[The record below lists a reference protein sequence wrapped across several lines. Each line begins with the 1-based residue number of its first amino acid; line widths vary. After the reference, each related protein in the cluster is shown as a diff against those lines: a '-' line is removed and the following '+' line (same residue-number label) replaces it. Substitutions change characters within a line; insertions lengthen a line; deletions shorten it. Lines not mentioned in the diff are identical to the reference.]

1 MDFVEQLNQWGCEKK
16 PFVFLIDFE
25 QNKPLA
31 WPVDDCPDRF
41 QFKFTKANSVKN
53 DLQNPTIIDETLS
66 AVDNKN
72 VNNIDLSF
80 INSKVNLKSA
90 DLLIKYPIK
99 ITEYQYKFDQVIDAL
114 QKGDSF
120 LINLTI
126 PTRVQN
132 TVNFQTYFDDAKSK
146 YVVWL
151 KNEFIS
157 FSPETFIQI
166 ENGIIAT
173 FPMKGTI
180 DASLPN
186 AKEFLLNDPKEL
198 AEHATIVDLLR
209 NDLSRVASK
218 VRVTN
223 FRYYEEIPTQNG
235 MIGQV
240 SSSIEG
246 ELPKDYASRIGSI
259 LYDLLPA
266 GSVSG
271 APKKKTAQLIASIEG
286 TDRGY
291 YTGIAGYFD
300 GVNLD
305 SCVLIRYLAADNVY
319 HSGGG
324 ITFQSDMASEYQEMI
339 NKVYVPVF

>member
-1 MDFVEQLNQWGCEKK
+1 MDFVEQLNQWGHHKK

-25 QNKPLA
+25 EKKPLA
-31 WPVDDCPDRF
+31 WPFDDCPDHF
-41 QFKFTKANSVKN
+41 QFKFTKTNSVKKE
-53 DLQNPTIIDETLS
+53 LQHATTIDETFS
-66 AVDNKN
+66 ARP
-72 VNNIDLSF
+72 
-80 INSKVNLKSA
+80 
-90 DLLIKYPIK
+90 LIKHPIK
-99 ITEYQYKFDQVIDAL
+99 TSEYQHKFNQVMDAL
-114 QKGDSF
+114 HKGDSF
-120 LINLTI
+120 LMNLTI
-126 PTRVQN
+126 PTPVQN
-132 TVNFQTYFDDAKSK
+132 TVNFKTYFDHAKSK
-146 YVVWL
+146 YVIWL
-151 KNEFIS
+151 KEEFIA

-166 ENGIIAT
+166 ENGKIAT

-186 AKEFLLNDPKEL
+186 AKESLLNDPKEL

-235 MIGQV
+235 LIGQV
-240 SSSIEG
+240 SSAIEG

-259 LYDLLPA
+259 IYDLLPA

-271 APKKKTAQLIASIEG
+271 APKKKTSELIASIEG

-305 SCVLIRYLAADNVY
+305 SCVLIRYLGADNIY

>member
-1 MDFVEQLNQWGCEKK
+1 MDFVERLNQWGREKK

-25 QNKPLA
+25 QKKPLA
-31 WPVDDCPDRF
+31 WPVDDCPDWF
-41 QFKFTKANSVKN
+41 QFRFTKANSLKK
-53 DLQNPTIIDETLS
+53 TRT
-66 AVDNKN
+66 
-72 VNNIDLSF
+72 SF
-80 INSKVNLKSA
+80 NELGSVFLEKHPIALA
-90 DLLIKYPIK
+90 DYKHKYN
-99 ITEYQYKFDQVIDAL
+99 QVINAL
-114 QKGDSF
+114 HKGDSF
-120 LINLTI
+120 LMNLTI
-126 PTRVQN
+126 PTPVQN
-132 TVNFQTYFDDAKSK
+132 KLDFQTYFDHAKSK
-146 YVVWL
+146 YVIWL
-151 KNEFIS
+151 KEQFIA

-186 AKEFLLNDPKEL
+186 AKELLLNDPKEY

-209 NDLSRVASK
+209 NDLSRVATK
-218 VRVTN
+218 VRVSN

-235 MIGQV
+235 VIGQV
-240 SSSIEG
+240 SSAIEG
-246 ELPKDYASRIGSI
+246 ELPIDYASKIGSI

-271 APKKKTAQLIASIEG
+271 APKKKTAELIASIEG

-305 SCVLIRYLAADNVY
+305 SCVLIRYLGADNIY

-324 ITFQSDMASEYQEMI
+324 ITFQSEMESEYQEMI

>member
-1 MDFVEQLNQWGCEKK
+1 MDFVEQLNQWGQEKK

-25 QNKPLA
+25 QKKPLA
-31 WPVDDCPDRF
+31 WPVDACPDDF
-41 QFKFTKANSVKN
+41 QFKFTKASSAKKE
-53 DLQNPTIIDETLS
+53 LQNATIIDEPLA
-66 AVDNKN
+66 AVGHKN
-72 VNNIDLSF
+72 VNSVEH
-80 INSKVNLKSA
+80 S
-90 DLLIKYPIK
+90 LITKYPIK
-99 ITEYQYKFDQVIDAL
+99 TSDYQHKFNQVMDAL
-114 QKGDSF
+114 HKGDSF
-120 LINLTI
+120 LMNLTI
-126 PTRVQN
+126 PTPVQN
-132 TVNFQTYFDDAKSK
+132 TVNFQTYFDHAKSK

-151 KNEFIS
+151 KNDFIA

-166 ENGIIAT
+166 ESGMIST

-186 AKEFLLNDPKEL
+186 AKELLLNDSKEL

-240 SSSIEG
+240 SSAIEG
-246 ELPKDYASRIGSI
+246 ELPPDYASRIGSI

-305 SCVLIRYLAADNVY
+305 SCVLIRYLGADQVY

>member
-1 MDFVEQLNQWGCEKK
+1 MDFVEQLNQWGHEKK

-25 QNKPLA
+25 QKKPLA
-31 WPVDDCPDRF
+31 WLADQCSDHF
-41 QFKFTKANSVKN
+41 QFKFTKASSLKKSDTTLTETDQVSA
-53 DLQNPTIIDETLS
+53 IDD
-66 AVDNKN
+66 AG
-72 VNNIDLSF
+72 F
-80 INSKVNLKSA
+80 ANSKVNFKSEG
-90 DLLIKYPIK
+90 LLTKYPI
-99 ITEYQYKFDQVIDAL
+99 TLDDYQHKYNQVIDAL
-114 QKGDSF
+114 YKGDSF
-120 LINLTI
+120 LMNLTI
-126 PTRVQN
+126 PTPVQN
-132 TVNFQTYFDDAKSK
+132 KLDFQTYFDHAKSK
-146 YVVWL
+146 YVIWL
-151 KNEFIS
+151 KEQFIA

-166 ENGIIAT
+166 QNGKIAT

-186 AKEFLLNDPKEL
+186 AKELLLNDPKEY

-235 MIGQV
+235 VIGQM
-240 SSSIEG
+240 SSAIEG
-246 ELPKDYASRIGSI
+246 ELPTNYASKIGSI

-271 APKKKTAQLIASIEG
+271 APKKKTAELIASIEG

-291 YTGIAGYFD
+291 YTGIAGY
-300 GVNLD
+300 
-305 SCVLIRYLAADNVY
+305 
-319 HSGGG
+319 
-324 ITFQSDMASEYQEMI
+324 QEMI

>member
-1 MDFVEQLNQWGCEKK
+1 MDFVEQLNQWGQEKK

-25 QNKPLA
+25 QKKPQA
-31 WPVDDCPDRF
+31 WPVDECPDDF
-41 QFKFTKANSVKN
+41 QFKFTKASSLKKE
-53 DLQNPTIIDETLS
+53 LQNATIIDEPLA
-66 AVDNKN
+66 AVGHKN
-72 VNNIDLSF
+72 VNSVEH
-80 INSKVNLKSA
+80 S
-90 DLLIKYPIK
+90 LITKYPIK
-99 ITEYQYKFDQVIDAL
+99 TSDYQHKFNQVMDAL
-114 QKGDSF
+114 HKGDSF
-120 LINLTI
+120 LMNLTI
-126 PTRVQN
+126 PTPVQN
-132 TVNFQTYFDDAKSK
+132 TVNFQTYFDHAKSK

-151 KNEFIS
+151 KNDFIA

-166 ENGIIAT
+166 ESGMIST

-186 AKEFLLNDPKEL
+186 AKELLLNDSKEL

-209 NDLSRVASK
+209 NDLSRIASK

-240 SSSIEG
+240 SSAIQG
-246 ELPKDYASRIGSI
+246 ELPPDYASRIGSI

-305 SCVLIRYLAADNVY
+305 SCVLIRYLGADQVY

>member
-1 MDFVEQLNQWGCEKK
+1 MDFVEQLNQWGHEKK

-25 QNKPLA
+25 QKKPLA
-31 WPVDDCPDRF
+31 WLADQCSDHF
-41 QFKFTKANSVKN
+41 QFKFTKASSLKKSDTTLTETDQVSA
-53 DLQNPTIIDETLS
+53 IDD
-66 AVDNKN
+66 AG
-72 VNNIDLSF
+72 F
-80 INSKVNLKSA
+80 ANSKVNFKSEG
-90 DLLIKYPIK
+90 LLTKYPI
-99 ITEYQYKFDQVIDAL
+99 TLDDYQHKYNQVIDAL
-114 QKGDSF
+114 HNGDSF
-120 LINLTI
+120 LMNLTI
-126 PTRVQN
+126 PTPVQN
-132 TVNFQTYFDDAKSK
+132 KLNFQTYFDHAKSK
-146 YVVWL
+146 YVIWL
-151 KNEFIS
+151 KEQFIA

-166 ENGIIAT
+166 QNGKIAT

-186 AKEFLLNDPKEL
+186 AKELLLNDPKEY

-235 MIGQV
+235 VIGQM
-240 SSSIEG
+240 SSAIEG
-246 ELPKDYASRIGSI
+246 ELPTNYASKIGSI

-271 APKKKTAQLIASIEG
+271 APKKKTAELIASIEG

-300 GVNLD
+300 GINLD
-305 SCVLIRYLAADNVY
+305 SCVLIRYLAANNIY

-324 ITFQSDMASEYQEMI
+324 VTFQSDMASEYQEMI

>member
-1 MDFVEQLNQWGCEKK
+1 MDFVEQLNQWGHEKK

-25 QNKPLA
+25 QKKPLA
-31 WPVDDCPDRF
+31 WLVDDCPDWF
-41 QFKFTKANSVKN
+41 QFKFTKASSLKKAVPNSAETDQRFSQIDDSVFAN
-53 DLQNPTIIDETLS
+53 SNTNLQSD
-66 AVDNKN
+66 
-72 VNNIDLSF
+72 
-80 INSKVNLKSA
+80 
-90 DLLIKYPIK
+90 DLLTKHPIGLAD
-99 ITEYQYKFDQVIDAL
+99 YQVKFNQVMDAL
-114 QKGDSF
+114 HKGDSF
-120 LINLTI
+120 LMNLTI
-126 PTRVQN
+126 PTPVQN
-132 TVNFQTYFDDAKSK
+132 KLDFQTYFDHAKSK
-146 YVVWL
+146 YVIWL
-151 KNEFIS
+151 KEQFIA

-166 ENGIIAT
+166 ENGKIAT

-186 AKEFLLNDPKEL
+186 AKESLLNDPKEF

-218 VRVTN
+218 VKVTN
-223 FRYYEEIPTQNG
+223 FRYYEEIQTQNG
-235 MIGQV
+235 AIGQV
-240 SSSIEG
+240 SSAIEG
-246 ELPKDYASRIGSI
+246 ELPTDYASRIGSI

-271 APKKKTAQLIASIEG
+271 APKKKTAELIASIEG
-286 TDRGY
+286 SDRGY
-291 YTGIAGYFD
+291 YTGISGYFD

-305 SCVLIRYLAADNVY
+305 SCVLIRYLGADNVY

>member
-1 MDFVEQLNQWGCEKK
+1 MDFVEQLNQWGHEKK

-25 QNKPLA
+25 QKKPLA
-31 WPVDDCPDRF
+31 WPVDECPDWF
-41 QFKFTKANSVKN
+41 QFKFTKASSLKEAVPNCTKTGQIFSE
-53 DLQNPTIIDETLS
+53 ID
-66 AVDNKN
+66 
-72 VNNIDLSF
+72 DLSF
-80 INSKVNLKSA
+80 RNSKLNLKSE
-90 DLLIKYPIK
+90 DLLTKHPIDLADYQIK
-99 ITEYQYKFDQVIDAL
+99 FNQVMDAL
-114 QKGDSF
+114 HKGDSF
-120 LINLTI
+120 LMNLTI
-126 PTRVQN
+126 PTPVQN
-132 TVNFQTYFDDAKSK
+132 KLDFQTFFDHAKSK

-151 KNEFIS
+151 KEQFIA

-166 ENGIIAT
+166 ENGKIAT

-186 AKEFLLNDPKEL
+186 AKALLLNDPKEY

-235 MIGQV
+235 LIGQM
-240 SSSIEG
+240 SSAIEG
-246 ELPKDYASRIGSI
+246 ALPADYASKIGSI

-271 APKKKTAQLIASIEG
+271 APKKKTAELIASIEG
-286 TDRGY
+286 IDRGY

-305 SCVLIRYLAADNVY
+305 SCVLIRYLGADNIY

>member
-1 MDFVEQLNQWGCEKK
+1 MDFVEQLNQWGREKK

-25 QNKPLA
+25 QKKPLA
-31 WPVDDCPDRF
+31 WPVDNCPDWF
-41 QFKFTKANSVKN
+41 QFKFTKASSVKKE
-53 DLQNPTIIDETLS
+53 LQNSNTIDQTFS
-66 AVDNKN
+66 SVDNKD
-72 VNNIDLSF
+72 VNSVENNSF
-80 INSKVNLKSA
+80 INKAQQSNG
-90 DLLIKYPIK
+90 LLIKHPIN
-99 ITEYQYKFDQVIDAL
+99 TSDYQYKFNQVMDAL
-114 QKGDSF
+114 HKGDSF
-120 LINLTI
+120 LMNLTI
-126 PTRVQN
+126 PTPVQN
-132 TVNFQTYFDDAKSK
+132 TVNFQTYFDHAKSK

-151 KNEFIS
+151 KNDFIA

-166 ENGIIAT
+166 EAGTIST

-186 AKEFLLNDPKEL
+186 AKELLLNDPKEY

-218 VRVTN
+218 VKVTN

-235 MIGQV
+235 LIGQV
-240 SSSIEG
+240 SSAIEG
-246 ELPKDYASRIGSI
+246 ELPNDYAARIGSI

-271 APKKKTAQLIASIEG
+271 APKKKTAELIASIEG
-286 TDRGY
+286 TDRGD

-300 GVNLD
+300 GVDLD
-305 SCVLIRYLAADNVY
+305 SCVLIRYLGADQVY

>member
-1 MDFVEQLNQWGCEKK
+1 MDFVEQLNQWGQEKK

-25 QNKPLA
+25 QKKPLA
-31 WPVDDCPDRF
+31 WPVDACPDWF
-41 QFKFTKANSVKN
+41 QFKFTKASS
-53 DLQNPTIIDETLS
+53 DQPFS
-66 AVDNKN
+66 AIDNKN
-72 VNNIDLSF
+72 VNSVEYSLITKHPISLS
-80 INSKVNLKSA
+80 V
-90 DLLIKYPIK
+90 
-99 ITEYQYKFDQVIDAL
+99 YKHKFNQVMDAL
-114 QKGDSF
+114 HKGDSF
-120 LINLTI
+120 LMNLTI
-126 PTRVQN
+126 PTPVQN
-132 TVNFQTYFDDAKSK
+132 TVNFQTYFDHAKSK

-151 KNEFIS
+151 KNDFIA

-166 ENGIIAT
+166 ESGMIST

-186 AKEFLLNDPKEL
+186 AKELLLNDSKEL

-235 MIGQV
+235 KIGQV
-240 SSSIEG
+240 SSAIQG
-246 ELPKDYASRIGSI
+246 ELPPDYASRIGSI

-305 SCVLIRYLAADNVY
+305 SCVLIRYLGADQVY

>member
-1 MDFVEQLNQWGCEKK
+1 MDFVKQLNQWGHDKK

-25 QNKPLA
+25 QKKPLA
-31 WPVDDCPDRF
+31 WPVDECPDWF
-41 QFKFTKANSVKN
+41 QFKFTKAISFKKVVT
-53 DLQNPTIIDETLS
+53 NPTETGQFFLEIDDS
-66 AVDNKN
+66 
-72 VNNIDLSF
+72 SF
-80 INSKVNLKSA
+80 TNSKLKLKSE
-90 DLLIKYPIK
+90 DLLSKYPI
-99 ITEYQYKFDQVIDAL
+99 TLAEYQHKFNQVMDAL
-114 QKGDSF
+114 HKGDSF
-120 LINLTI
+120 LMNLTI
-126 PTRVQN
+126 PTPVQN
-132 TVNFQTYFDDAKSK
+132 KLDFQTYFDHAKSK

-151 KNEFIS
+151 KEQFIA

-166 ENGIIAT
+166 ENGKIAT

-186 AKEFLLNDPKEL
+186 AKESLLNDPKEL

-235 MIGQV
+235 KIGQV
-240 SSSIEG
+240 SSAIQG
-246 ELPKDYASRIGSI
+246 ELPKDYAAMIGSI
-259 LYDLLPA
+259 LYELLPA

-271 APKKKTAQLIASIEG
+271 APKKKTAELIATIEG

-300 GVNLD
+300 GVHLD
-305 SCVLIRYLAADNVY
+305 SCVLIRYLGADNIY

-324 ITFQSDMASEYQEMI
+324 ITFQSDMVSEYEEMI

>member
-1 MDFVEQLNQWGCEKK
+1 MDFIEQLNQWGHHKK

-25 QNKPLA
+25 QKKPLA
-31 WPVDDCPDRF
+31 WLVEACPDWF
-41 QFKFTKANSVKN
+41 QFKFTKISSSNQVTSSSTN
-53 DLQNPTIIDETLS
+53 FGQTF
-66 AVDNKN
+66 
-72 VNNIDLSF
+72 SF
-80 INSKVNLKSA
+80 IEQQTFENS
-90 DLLIKYPIK
+90 LIKHPISLSD
-99 ITEYQYKFDQVIDAL
+99 YQHKYNQVMDAL
-114 QKGDSF
+114 KKGDSF
-120 LINLTI
+120 LMNLTI
-126 PTRVQN
+126 PTPVQN
-132 TVNFQTYFDDAKSK
+132 KLDFKTYFDHAKSK
-146 YVVWL
+146 YVIWL
-151 KNEFIS
+151 KEEFIS

-166 ENGIIAT
+166 DNGKIAT

-186 AKEFLLNDPKEL
+186 AKELLLNDPKEY

-235 MIGQV
+235 LIGQV

-246 ELPKDYASRIGSI
+246 VLPNDYASRIGSI

-271 APKKKTAQLIASIEG
+271 APKKKTAELIASIEG

-305 SCVLIRYLAADNVY
+305 SCVLIRYLGANNIY

>member
-1 MDFVEQLNQWGCEKK
+1 MDFVEQLNQWGHEKK

-25 QNKPLA
+25 RKKPLA
-31 WPVDDCPDRF
+31 WLADQCPDHF
-41 QFKFTKANSVKN
+41 QFKFTKASSLEKSDTTLTETDQVSE
-53 DLQNPTIIDETLS
+53 IDT
-66 AVDNKN
+66 AG
-72 VNNIDLSF
+72 F
-80 INSKVNLKSA
+80 ANSKVNFNSE
-90 DLLIKYPIK
+90 DLLTKQPIDLADYEHKYN
-99 ITEYQYKFDQVIDAL
+99 QVVEAL
-114 QKGDSF
+114 HKGDSF
-120 LINLTI
+120 LMNLTI
-126 PTRVQN
+126 PTPVQN
-132 TVNFQTYFDDAKSK
+132 KLDFQTYFDHAKSK
-146 YVVWL
+146 YVIWL
-151 KNEFIS
+151 KEQFIA

-166 ENGIIAT
+166 QNGKIAT

-186 AKEFLLNDPKEL
+186 AKELLLNDPKEY

-235 MIGQV
+235 VIGQM
-240 SSSIEG
+240 SSAIEG
-246 ELPKDYASRIGSI
+246 ELPADYASKIGSI

-271 APKKKTAQLIASIEG
+271 APKKKTAELIASIEG
-286 TDRGY
+286 ADRGY

-305 SCVLIRYLAADNVY
+305 SCVLIRYLGANNIY

-324 ITFQSDMASEYQEMI
+324 VTFQSDMASEYQEMI

>member
-1 MDFVEQLNQWGCEKK
+1 MDFVEQLNQWGHEKK

-25 QNKPLA
+25 RKKPLA
-31 WPVDDCPDRF
+31 WLADQCPDHF
-41 QFKFTKANSVKN
+41 QFKFTKASSLEKSDTTLTETDQVSE
-53 DLQNPTIIDETLS
+53 IDT
-66 AVDNKN
+66 AG
-72 VNNIDLSF
+72 F
-80 INSKVNLKSA
+80 ANSKVNFNSE
-90 DLLIKYPIK
+90 DLLTKQPIDLADYEHKYN
-99 ITEYQYKFDQVIDAL
+99 QVVEAL
-114 QKGDSF
+114 HKGDSF
-120 LINLTI
+120 LMNLTI
-126 PTRVQN
+126 PTPVQN
-132 TVNFQTYFDDAKSK
+132 KLDFQTYFDHAKSK
-146 YVVWL
+146 YVIWL
-151 KNEFIS
+151 KEQFIA

-166 ENGIIAT
+166 QNGKIAT

-186 AKEFLLNDPKEL
+186 AKLLLLNDPKEY

-235 MIGQV
+235 VIGQM
-240 SSSIEG
+240 SSAIEG
-246 ELPKDYASRIGSI
+246 ELPTDYASKIGSI

-271 APKKKTAQLIASIEG
+271 APKKKTAELIASIEG
-286 TDRGY
+286 ADRGY

-305 SCVLIRYLAADNVY
+305 SCVLIRYLGANNIY

-324 ITFQSDMASEYQEMI
+324 VTFQSDMASEYQEMI

>member
-1 MDFVEQLNQWGCEKK
+1 MDFVEQLNQWGQEKK

-25 QNKPLA
+25 QKKPLA
-31 WPVDDCPDRF
+31 WPVDECPDDF
-41 QFKFTKANSVKN
+41 QFKFTKASSLKKE
-53 DLQNPTIIDETLS
+53 LQNATIIDEPLA
-66 AVDNKN
+66 AVGHKN
-72 VNNIDLSF
+72 VNSVEH
-80 INSKVNLKSA
+80 S
-90 DLLIKYPIK
+90 LITKYPIK
-99 ITEYQYKFDQVIDAL
+99 TSDYQHKFNQVMDAL
-114 QKGDSF
+114 HKGDSF
-120 LINLTI
+120 LMNLTI
-126 PTRVQN
+126 PTPVQN
-132 TVNFQTYFDDAKSK
+132 TVHFQTYFDHAKSK

-151 KNEFIS
+151 KNDFIA

-166 ENGIIAT
+166 ESGMIST

-186 AKEFLLNDPKEL
+186 AKELLLNDSKEL

-240 SSSIEG
+240 SSAIQG
-246 ELPKDYASRIGSI
+246 ELPPDYASRIGSI

-300 GVNLD
+300 GVDLD
-305 SCVLIRYLAADNVY
+305 SCVLIRYLGADQVY

>member
-1 MDFVEQLNQWGCEKK
+1 MDFVEQLNQWGQEKK

-25 QNKPLA
+25 QKKPLA
-31 WPVDDCPDRF
+31 WLVDECPDDF
-41 QFKFTKANSVKN
+41 QFKFTKASSLKKE
-53 DLQNPTIIDETLS
+53 LQNATIIDEPLA
-66 AVDNKN
+66 AVGHKN
-72 VNNIDLSF
+72 VNSVEH
-80 INSKVNLKSA
+80 S
-90 DLLIKYPIK
+90 LITKYPIK
-99 ITEYQYKFDQVIDAL
+99 TSDYQHKFNQVMDAL
-114 QKGDSF
+114 HKGDSF
-120 LINLTI
+120 LMNLTI
-126 PTRVQN
+126 PTPVQN
-132 TVNFQTYFDDAKSK
+132 TVHFQTYFDHAKSK

-151 KNEFIS
+151 KNDFIA

-166 ENGIIAT
+166 ESGMIST

-186 AKEFLLNDPKEL
+186 AKELLLNDSKEL

-235 MIGQV
+235 KIGQV
-240 SSSIEG
+240 SSAIQG
-246 ELPKDYASRIGSI
+246 ELPPDYASRIGSI

-286 TDRGY
+286 SDRGY

-300 GVNLD
+300 GVDLD
-305 SCVLIRYLAADNVY
+305 SCVLIRYLGADQVY

>member
-1 MDFVEQLNQWGCEKK
+1 MDFVEQLNQWGHEKK

-25 QNKPLA
+25 QKKPLA
-31 WPVDDCPDRF
+31 WLVDECPDWF
-41 QFKFTKANSVKN
+41 QFKFTKASSFKKVVTNSTETG
-53 DLQNPTIIDETLS
+53 QIFSEIDDS
-66 AVDNKN
+66 
-72 VNNIDLSF
+72 SF
-80 INSKVNLKSA
+80 TNSKLNLKSE
-90 DLLIKYPIK
+90 DLLTKHPIALADYQHKYN
-99 ITEYQYKFDQVIDAL
+99 QVMDAL
-114 QKGDSF
+114 HKGDSF
-120 LINLTI
+120 LMNLTI
-126 PTRVQN
+126 PTPVQN
-132 TVNFQTYFDDAKSK
+132 KLDFQTFFDHAKSK

-151 KNEFIS
+151 KEQFIA

-166 ENGIIAT
+166 ENGKIAT

-186 AKEFLLNDPKEL
+186 AKELLLNDPKEY

-209 NDLSRVASK
+209 NDISRVASK

-235 MIGQV
+235 VIGQV
-240 SSSIEG
+240 SSAIEG
-246 ELPKDYASRIGSI
+246 ALPADYASRIGSI

-271 APKKKTAQLIASIEG
+271 APKKKTAELIASIEG
-286 TDRGY
+286 ADRGY

-305 SCVLIRYLAADNVY
+305 SCVLIRYLGADNIY

>member
-1 MDFVEQLNQWGCEKK
+1 MDFVEQLNQWGREKK

-25 QNKPLA
+25 QKKPLA
-31 WPVDDCPDRF
+31 WPVDDCPDYF
-41 QFKFTKANSVKN
+41 QIKFINANSLKQE
-53 DLQNPTIIDETLS
+53 DATRKTLVNN
-66 AVDNKN
+66 VDNS
-72 VNNIDLSF
+72 I
-80 INSKVNLKSA
+80 LKRAQHSNG
-90 DLLIKYPIK
+90 LMIKQPIT
-99 ITEYQYKFDQVIDAL
+99 ISDYQHKFNQVTDAL

-120 LINLTI
+120 LMNLTI
-126 PTRVQN
+126 PTPVQN
-132 TVNFQTYFDDAKSK
+132 TDNFQTYFDHAKSK
-146 YVVWL
+146 YVIWL
-151 KNEFIS
+151 KEQFIA
-157 FSPETFIQI
+157 FSPETFVQI
-166 ENGIIAT
+166 ENGKVAT

-186 AKEFLLNDPKEL
+186 AKELLLNDPKEY

-235 MIGQV
+235 LIGQV

>member
-1 MDFVEQLNQWGCEKK
+1 MDFVEQLNQWGRDKK

-25 QNKPLA
+25 QKKPLA
-31 WPVDDCPDRF
+31 WLVDDCPDWF
-41 QFKFTKANSVKN
+41 QFKFTKASSFKKSETT
-53 DLQNPTIIDETLS
+53 LTEIDQVS
-66 AVDNKN
+66 GIVD
-72 VNNIDLSF
+72 SGF
-80 INSKVNLKSA
+80 TNSKVNLKSEN
-90 DLLIKYPIK
+90 LLTKYPIDLAV
-99 ITEYQYKFDQVIDAL
+99 YQVKFHQVMDAL
-114 QKGDSF
+114 HKGDSF
-120 LINLTI
+120 LMNLTI
-126 PTRVQN
+126 PTPVQIKLD
-132 TVNFQTYFDDAKSK
+132 FQTYFDHAKSK
-146 YVVWL
+146 YVIWL
-151 KNEFIS
+151 KEQFIA

-166 ENGIIAT
+166 ESGMIST

-180 DASLPN
+180 DASLPK
-186 AKEFLLNDPKEL
+186 AKELLLNDPKEY

-223 FRYYEEIPTQNG
+223 FRYYEERPTQNG
-235 MIGQV
+235 VIGQM
-240 SSSIEG
+240 SSAIEG
-246 ELPKDYASRIGSI
+246 ELPADYASKIGSI

-271 APKKKTAQLIASIEG
+271 APKKKTAELIASIEG

-300 GVNLD
+300 GVDLD
-305 SCVLIRYLAADNVY
+305 SCVLIRYLGADNIY

>member
-1 MDFVEQLNQWGCEKK
+1 MDFVEQFNQWGREKK

-25 QNKPLA
+25 QKKPLA
-31 WPVDDCPDRF
+31 WLVDACPDHF
-41 QFKFTKANSVKN
+41 QFKFTKVNSVKK
-53 DLQNPTIIDETLS
+53 DLQNAIAIDQTVSAIDYKVVNDGAISFLKKHPISLS
-66 AVDNKN
+66 D
-72 VNNIDLSF
+72 
-80 INSKVNLKSA
+80 
-90 DLLIKYPIK
+90 
-99 ITEYQYKFDQVIDAL
+99 YQHQFDQVMDAL
-114 QKGDSF
+114 HKGDSF
-120 LINLTI
+120 LMNLTI
-126 PTRVQN
+126 PTPVQN
-132 TVNFQTYFDDAKSK
+132 TSDFQTYFDHAKSK

-151 KNEFIS
+151 KNDFIA

-166 ENGIIAT
+166 ENGTIAT

-186 AKEFLLNDPKEL
+186 AKELLLNDPKEL

-240 SSSIEG
+240 SSAIEG
-246 ELPKDYASRIGSI
+246 ELPTDYASRIGTI
-259 LYDLLPA
+259 LFDLLPA

-291 YTGIAGYFD
+291 YTGIAGFFD

-305 SCVLIRYLAADNVY
+305 SCVLIRYLGADQVY

>member
-1 MDFVEQLNQWGCEKK
+1 MDFVEQLNQWGHEKK

-25 QNKPLA
+25 QKKPLA
-31 WPVDDCPDRF
+31 WLADQCPDYF
-41 QFKFTKANSVKN
+41 QFKFTKASSIKKSVTTLTET
-53 DLQNPTIIDETLS
+53 DQVSAIDE
-66 AVDNKN
+66 AGFAN
-72 VNNIDLSF
+72 F
-80 INSKVNLKSA
+80 KVNFNSEG
-90 DLLIKYPIK
+90 LLTKYPI
-99 ITEYQYKFDQVIDAL
+99 TLDDYQHKYNQVIDAL
-114 QKGDSF
+114 YKGDSF
-120 LINLTI
+120 LMNLTI
-126 PTRVQN
+126 PTPVQN
-132 TVNFQTYFDDAKSK
+132 KLDFQTYFDHAKSK
-146 YVVWL
+146 YVIWL
-151 KNEFIS
+151 KEQFIA

-166 ENGIIAT
+166 QNGKIAT

-186 AKEFLLNDPKEL
+186 AKELLLNDPKEY

-235 MIGQV
+235 VIGQM
-240 SSSIEG
+240 SSAIEG
-246 ELPKDYASRIGSI
+246 ELPTNYASKIGSI

-271 APKKKTAQLIASIEG
+271 APKKKTAELIASIEG
-286 TDRGY
+286 IDRGY

-300 GVNLD
+300 GINLD
-305 SCVLIRYLAADNVY
+305 SCVLIRYLAANNIY

-324 ITFQSDMASEYQEMI
+324 VTFQSDMASEYQEMI

>member
-1 MDFVEQLNQWGCEKK
+1 MDFVEQLNQWGHEKK

-25 QNKPLA
+25 QKKPLA
-31 WPVDDCPDRF
+31 WPADDCPDSF
-41 QFKFTKANSVKN
+41 QFKFTKASSLKK
-53 DLQNPTIIDETLS
+53 TIINSTKTDHFFLETNDS
-66 AVDNKN
+66 G
-72 VNNIDLSF
+72 F
-80 INSKVNLKSA
+80 TNSKVNLKSD
-90 DLLIKYPIK
+90 DLLTKHPIEITAYQNKYN
-99 ITEYQYKFDQVIDAL
+99 QVIDAL

-126 PTRVQN
+126 PTPVQN
-132 TVNFQTYFDDAKSK
+132 IVNFQTYFDHARSK

-151 KNEFIS
+151 KNEFIA

-166 ENGIIAT
+166 ESGMIST

-186 AKEFLLNDPKEL
+186 AKELLLNDSKEL

-240 SSSIEG
+240 SSAIQG
-246 ELPKDYASRIGSI
+246 ELPPDYASRIGSI
-259 LYDLLPA
+259 LFDLLPA

>member
-1 MDFVEQLNQWGCEKK
+1 MDFVEQLNQWGHEKK

-25 QNKPLA
+25 QKKPLA
-31 WPVDDCPDRF
+31 WLVDDCPDWF
-41 QFKFTKANSVKN
+41 QFKFTKARSLKKAVLSSTETDQRFSQIDDSIFANSN
-53 DLQNPTIIDETLS
+53 M
-66 AVDNKN
+66 
-72 VNNIDLSF
+72 
-80 INSKVNLKSA
+80 NLKSE
-90 DLLIKYPIK
+90 DLLTKHPIDLAD
-99 ITEYQYKFDQVIDAL
+99 YQVKFHQVMDAL
-114 QKGDSF
+114 HKGDSF

-126 PTRVQN
+126 PTPVQN
-132 TVNFQTYFDDAKSK
+132 KLDFQTYFDHAKSK
-146 YVVWL
+146 YVIWL
-151 KNEFIS
+151 KEQFIA

-166 ENGIIAT
+166 ENGKIAT

-186 AKEFLLNDPKEL
+186 AKEALLNDPKEF

-209 NDLSRVASK
+209 NDLSRVASNVK
-218 VRVTN
+218 VTN
-223 FRYYEEIPTQNG
+223 FRYYEAIHTQNG
-235 MIGQV
+235 AIGQV

-246 ELPKDYASRIGSI
+246 ELPTNYASCIGSI

-271 APKKKTAQLIASIEG
+271 APKKKTAELIASIEG
-286 TDRGY
+286 SDRGY

-300 GVNLD
+300 GANLD
-305 SCVLIRYLAADNVY
+305 SCVLIRYLGADNVY

>member
-1 MDFVEQLNQWGCEKK
+1 MDFVEQLNQWGHEKK

-25 QNKPLA
+25 QKKPLA
-31 WPVDDCPDRF
+31 WLVDECPDHF
-41 QFKFTKANSVKN
+41 QFKFTKASSLKKS
-53 DLQNPTIIDETLS
+53 DTTLTET
-66 AVDNKN
+66 DQG
-72 VNNIDLSF
+72 
-80 INSKVNLKSA
+80 
-90 DLLIKYPIK
+90 LLIKHPIALV
-99 ITEYQYKFDQVIDAL
+99 EYEHKYNQVIEAL
-114 QKGDSF
+114 HKGDSF
-120 LINLTI
+120 LMNLTI
-126 PTRVQN
+126 PTPVQN
-132 TVNFQTYFDDAKSK
+132 KLDFQTFFDHAKSK
-146 YVVWL
+146 YVIWL
-151 KNEFIS
+151 KEQFIA

-166 ENGIIAT
+166 KNGKIAT

-180 DASLPN
+180 DASLPK
-186 AKEFLLNDPKEL
+186 AKELLLNDPKEY

-235 MIGQV
+235 VIGQM
-240 SSSIEG
+240 SSAIEG
-246 ELPKDYASRIGSI
+246 ELPADYASKIGSI

-271 APKKKTAQLIASIEG
+271 APKKKTAELIASIEG

-300 GVNLD
+300 GVDLD
-305 SCVLIRYLAADNVY
+305 SCVLIRYLGADNIY

>member
-1 MDFVEQLNQWGCEKK
+1 MDFVEQLNQWGHEKK

-25 QNKPLA
+25 QKKPLA
-31 WPVDDCPDRF
+31 WPVDDCPDHF
-41 QFKFTKANSVKN
+41 QFKFTKASSLKKS
-53 DLQNPTIIDETLS
+53 DTTLTDTDQ
-66 AVDNKN
+66 A
-72 VNNIDLSF
+72 
-80 INSKVNLKSA
+80 
-90 DLLIKYPIK
+90 LLIKHPIALADYEHK
-99 ITEYQYKFDQVIDAL
+99 YNQVMEAL
-114 QKGDSF
+114 HKGDSF
-120 LINLTI
+120 LMNLTI
-126 PTRVQN
+126 PTPVQN
-132 TVNFQTYFDDAKSK
+132 KLDFQTFFDHAKSK
-146 YVVWL
+146 YVIWL
-151 KNEFIS
+151 KEQFIA

-166 ENGIIAT
+166 ESGMIST

-180 DASLPN
+180 DASLPK
-186 AKEFLLNDPKEL
+186 AKELLLNDPKEY

-235 MIGQV
+235 VIGQM
-240 SSSIEG
+240 SSAIEG
-246 ELPKDYASRIGSI
+246 ELPADYASKIGSI

-271 APKKKTAQLIASIEG
+271 APKKKTAELIASIEG

-300 GVNLD
+300 GVDLD
-305 SCVLIRYLAADNVY
+305 SCVLIRYLGADNTY

>member
-1 MDFVEQLNQWGCEKK
+1 MDFVEQLNQWGREKK

-25 QNKPLA
+25 QKKPLA
-31 WPVDDCPDRF
+31 WPVVDCPDRF
-41 QFKFTKANSVKN
+41 QFKFTKASSDHTFPV
-53 DLQNPTIIDETLS
+53 
-66 AVDNKN
+66 VDNKD
-72 VNNIDLSF
+72 VNSVEYRF
-80 INSKVNLKSA
+80 INKAQQSYGPLTKH
-90 DLLIKYPIK
+90 PIK
-99 ITEYQYKFDQVIDAL
+99 TSDYQHKFNQVMDAL
-114 QKGDSF
+114 HKGDSF

-132 TVNFQTYFDDAKSK
+132 TSDFQTYFDQAKSK
-146 YVVWL
+146 YVIWL
-151 KNEFIS
+151 KNDFIA

-166 ENGIIAT
+166 ENGKIAT

-186 AKEFLLNDPKEL
+186 AKELLLNDPKEY

-218 VRVTN
+218 VKVTN

-240 SSSIEG
+240 SSAIEG
-246 ELPKDYASRIGSI
+246 ELPVDYASKIGSL
-259 LYDLLPA
+259 LYDLIPA

-271 APKKKTAQLIASIEG
+271 APKKKTAELIASIEG

-305 SCVLIRYLAADNVY
+305 SCVLIRYLTADNVY

>member
-1 MDFVEQLNQWGCEKK
+1 MDFVEQLNQWGQEKK

-25 QNKPLA
+25 QKKPLA
-31 WPVDDCPDRF
+31 WPVDACPDWF
-41 QFKFTKANSVKN
+41 QFKFTKASS
-53 DLQNPTIIDETLS
+53 DQPFS
-66 AVDNKN
+66 AIDNKN
-72 VNNIDLSF
+72 VNSVEYSLITKHPISLS
-80 INSKVNLKSA
+80 V
-90 DLLIKYPIK
+90 
-99 ITEYQYKFDQVIDAL
+99 YKHKFNQVMDAL
-114 QKGDSF
+114 HKGDSF
-120 LINLTI
+120 LMNLTI
-126 PTRVQN
+126 PTPVQN
-132 TVNFQTYFDDAKSK
+132 TVNFQTYFDHAKSK

-151 KNEFIS
+151 KNDFIA

-166 ENGIIAT
+166 ESGMIST

-186 AKEFLLNDPKEL
+186 AKELLLNDSKEL

-235 MIGQV
+235 KIGQV
-240 SSSIEG
+240 SSAIQG
-246 ELPKDYASRIGSI
+246 ELPPDYASRIGSI

-305 SCVLIRYLAADNVY
+305 SCVLIRYLGADQVY

-324 ITFQSDMASEYQEMI
+324 ITFQRYMASEYQEMI
-339 NKVYVPVF
+339 NKVNVPVF

>member
-1 MDFVEQLNQWGCEKK
+1 MDFVEQLNQWGHEKK

-25 QNKPLA
+25 QKKPLA
-31 WPVDDCPDRF
+31 WLVDDCPDWF
-41 QFKFTKANSVKN
+41 QFKFTKVSSFKSVDTSSLAFENTPINNVENSILTKA
-53 DLQNPTIIDETLS
+53 QQ
-66 AVDNKN
+66 
-72 VNNIDLSF
+72 
-80 INSKVNLKSA
+80 SKG
-90 DLLIKYPIK
+90 LLIKHPIT
-99 ITEYQYKFDQVIDAL
+99 ISDYQHQFNQVIKAL

-120 LINLTI
+120 LMNLTI
-126 PTRVQN
+126 PTPVQN
-132 TVNFQTYFDDAKSK
+132 TVNFQTYFDHAKSK

-151 KNEFIS
+151 KNDFIA

-166 ENGIIAT
+166 EAGTIST

-186 AKEFLLNDPKEL
+186 AKELLLNDPKEL

-223 FRYYEEIPTQNG
+223 FRYYEEIHTQSG
-235 MIGQV
+235 KIGQV
-240 SSSIEG
+240 SSAIQG
-246 ELPKDYASRIGSI
+246 ELPKDYAARIGSI
-259 LYDLLPA
+259 LYELLPA

-271 APKKKTAQLIASIEG
+271 APKKKTAELIASIEG

-291 YTGIAGYFD
+291 YTGIAGHFD
-300 GVNLD
+300 GVDLD
-305 SCVLIRYLAADNVY
+305 SCVLIRYLGADQVY

>member
-1 MDFVEQLNQWGCEKK
+1 MDFVEQLNQWGHEKK

-25 QNKPLA
+25 QKKPLA
-31 WPVDDCPDRF
+31 WLADQCSDHF
-41 QFKFTKANSVKN
+41 QFKFTKASSLKKSDTTLTETDQVSA
-53 DLQNPTIIDETLS
+53 IDD
-66 AVDNKN
+66 AG
-72 VNNIDLSF
+72 F
-80 INSKVNLKSA
+80 ANSKVNFKSEG
-90 DLLIKYPIK
+90 LLTKYPI
-99 ITEYQYKFDQVIDAL
+99 TLDDYQHKYNQVIDAL
-114 QKGDSF
+114 YKGDSF
-120 LINLTI
+120 LMNLTI
-126 PTRVQN
+126 PTPVQN
-132 TVNFQTYFDDAKSK
+132 KLDFQTYFDHAKSK
-146 YVVWL
+146 YVIWL
-151 KNEFIS
+151 KEQFIA

-166 ENGIIAT
+166 QNGKIAT

-186 AKEFLLNDPKEL
+186 AKELLLNDPKEY

-235 MIGQV
+235 VIGQM
-240 SSSIEG
+240 SSAIEG
-246 ELPKDYASRIGSI
+246 ELPTNYASKIGSI

-271 APKKKTAQLIASIEG
+271 APKKKTAELIASIEG

-300 GVNLD
+300 GINLD
-305 SCVLIRYLAADNVY
+305 SCVLIRYLGANNIY

-324 ITFQSDMASEYQEMI
+324 VTFQSDMASEYQEMI

>member
-1 MDFVEQLNQWGCEKK
+1 MDFVEQLNQWGHEKK

-25 QNKPLA
+25 QKKPLA
-31 WPVDDCPDRF
+31 WLVDDCPDWF
-41 QFKFTKANSVKN
+41 QFKFTKVSSFKSVDTSSLAVENTPINNVENSILTKA
-53 DLQNPTIIDETLS
+53 QQ
-66 AVDNKN
+66 
-72 VNNIDLSF
+72 
-80 INSKVNLKSA
+80 SKG
-90 DLLIKYPIK
+90 LLIKHPIT
-99 ITEYQYKFDQVIDAL
+99 ISDYQHQFNQVMDAL

-120 LINLTI
+120 LMNLTI
-126 PTRVQN
+126 PTPVQN
-132 TVNFQTYFDDAKSK
+132 KLDFQTYFDHAKSK
-146 YVVWL
+146 YVIWL
-151 KNEFIS
+151 KEQFIA

-166 ENGIIAT
+166 DAGTIST

-180 DASLPN
+180 DASVPN
-186 AKEFLLNDPKEL
+186 AKELLLNDPKEL

-218 VRVTN
+218 VRVSN

-246 ELPKDYASRIGSI
+246 ELPSDYASKIGSI

-271 APKKKTAQLIASIEG
+271 APKKKTAELIASIERA
-286 TDRGY
+286 DRGY

-300 GVNLD
+300 GEHLD
-305 SCVLIRYLAADNVY
+305 SCVLIRYLGADNIY

>member
-1 MDFVEQLNQWGCEKK
+1 MDFVEQLNQWGHEKK

-25 QNKPLA
+25 QKKPLA
-31 WPVDDCPDRF
+31 WLVDECPDHF
-41 QFKFTKANSVKN
+41 QFKFIKASSLKES
-53 DLQNPTIIDETLS
+53 DTTLTEIDQVSE
-66 AVDNKN
+66 
-72 VNNIDLSF
+72 IDDSIF
-80 INSKVNLKSA
+80 ANSKVNLKSE
-90 DLLIKYPIK
+90 DLLTRHPIALAD
-99 ITEYQYKFDQVIDAL
+99 YQYKYDQVIDAL

-120 LINLTI
+120 LMNLTI
-126 PTRVQN
+126 PTPVQN
-132 TVNFQTYFDDAKSK
+132 KVDFQTYFDHAKSK
-146 YVVWL
+146 YVIWL
-151 KNEFIS
+151 KEQFIA

-166 ENGIIAT
+166 ENGKIAT

-180 DASLPN
+180 DASFPN
-186 AKEFLLNDPKEL
+186 AKELLLNDPKEY

-209 NDLSRVASK
+209 NDISRVASK

-235 MIGQV
+235 VIGQM
-240 SSSIEG
+240 SSAIEG
-246 ELPKDYASRIGSI
+246 ELPADYASRIGSI

-271 APKKKTAQLIASIEG
+271 APKKKTAELIASIEG
-286 TDRGY
+286 ADRGY

-305 SCVLIRYLAADNVY
+305 SCVLIRYLGADNIY

-324 ITFQSDMASEYQEMI
+324 VTFQSDMVSEYQEMI

>member
-1 MDFVEQLNQWGCEKK
+1 MDFVEQLNQWGHEKK

-25 QNKPLA
+25 QIKPLA
-31 WPVDDCPDRF
+31 WPADGCPDWF
-41 QFKFTKANSVKN
+41 QFKFTKASTEQTFSSV
-53 DLQNPTIIDETLS
+53 DS
-66 AVDNKN
+66 KN
-72 VNNIDLSF
+72 VNSVENSF
-80 INSKVNLKSA
+80 IIKHPISIA
-90 DLLIKYPIK
+90 D
-99 ITEYQYKFDQVIDAL
+99 YQQQFNQVMDAL
-114 QKGDSF
+114 HKGDSF

-126 PTRVQN
+126 PTPVQN
-132 TVNFQTYFDDAKSK
+132 TVNFQTYFDHAKSK

-151 KNEFIS
+151 KNDFIA

-166 ENGIIAT
+166 VDGKIAT

-186 AKEFLLNDPKEL
+186 AKEILLNDPKEY

-235 MIGQV
+235 KIGQV
-240 SSSIEG
+240 SSAIEG
-246 ELPKDYASRIGSI
+246 ELPTDYASRIGTI
-259 LYDLLPA
+259 LFDLLPA

-305 SCVLIRYLAADNVY
+305 SCVLIRYLGADQIY

>member
-1 MDFVEQLNQWGCEKK
+1 MDFVEQLNQWGHEKK

-25 QNKPLA
+25 QKKPLA
-31 WPVDDCPDRF
+31 WPADGCPDWF
-41 QFKFTKANSVKN
+41 QFKFTKASTEQTFSSV
-53 DLQNPTIIDETLS
+53 DS
-66 AVDNKN
+66 KN
-72 VNNIDLSF
+72 VNSVENSF
-80 INSKVNLKSA
+80 IIKHPISIA
-90 DLLIKYPIK
+90 D
-99 ITEYQYKFDQVIDAL
+99 YQQQFNQVMVAL
-114 QKGDSF
+114 HKGDSF

-126 PTRVQN
+126 PTPVQN
-132 TVNFQTYFDDAKSK
+132 TVNFQTYFDHAKSK

-151 KNEFIS
+151 KNDFIA

-166 ENGIIAT
+166 VDGKIAT

-186 AKEFLLNDPKEL
+186 AKEILLNDPKEY

-235 MIGQV
+235 KIGQV
-240 SSSIEG
+240 SSAIEG
-246 ELPKDYASRIGSI
+246 ELPTDYASRIGTI
-259 LYDLLPA
+259 LFDLLPA

-305 SCVLIRYLAADNVY
+305 SCVLIRYLGADQIY

>member
-1 MDFVEQLNQWGCEKK
+1 MDFVEQLNQWGHDKK

-25 QNKPLA
+25 QKKPLA
-31 WPVDDCPDRF
+31 WPVDECPDWF
-41 QFKFTKANSVKN
+41 QFKFTKASSLKEAVPNCTKTGQIFSE
-53 DLQNPTIIDETLS
+53 IDDS
-66 AVDNKN
+66 
-72 VNNIDLSF
+72 SF
-80 INSKVNLKSA
+80 RNSKLNLKSE
-90 DLLIKYPIK
+90 DLLTKHPIDLANYQIK
-99 ITEYQYKFDQVIDAL
+99 FNQVMDAL
-114 QKGDSF
+114 HKGDSF
-120 LINLTI
+120 LMNLTI
-126 PTRVQN
+126 PTPVQN
-132 TVNFQTYFDDAKSK
+132 KLDFQTFFDHAKSK

-151 KNEFIS
+151 KEQFIA

-166 ENGIIAT
+166 QNGKIAT

-186 AKEFLLNDPKEL
+186 AKALLLNDPKEY

-235 MIGQV
+235 VIGQV

-246 ELPKDYASRIGSI
+246 KLPSDYASKIGSI

-271 APKKKTAQLIASIEG
+271 APKKKTAELIASIEG
-286 TDRGY
+286 ADRGY

-305 SCVLIRYLAADNVY
+305 SCVLIRYLGADNIY

>member
-1 MDFVEQLNQWGCEKK
+1 MDFVEQLNQWGHEKK

-25 QNKPLA
+25 QKKPLA
-31 WPVDDCPDRF
+31 WPVDECPDWF
-41 QFKFTKANSVKN
+41 QFKFTKASSLKEAVPNCTKTGQIFSE
-53 DLQNPTIIDETLS
+53 ID
-66 AVDNKN
+66 
-72 VNNIDLSF
+72 DLSF
-80 INSKVNLKSA
+80 RNSKLNLKSE
-90 DLLIKYPIK
+90 DLLTKHPIDLADYQIK
-99 ITEYQYKFDQVIDAL
+99 FNQVMDAL
-114 QKGDSF
+114 HKGDSF
-120 LINLTI
+120 LMNLTI
-126 PTRVQN
+126 PTPVQN
-132 TVNFQTYFDDAKSK
+132 KLDFQTFFDHAKSK

-151 KNEFIS
+151 KEQFIA

-166 ENGIIAT
+166 ENGKIAT

-186 AKEFLLNDPKEL
+186 AKELLLNDPKEY

-209 NDLSRVASK
+209 NDISRVASK

-235 MIGQV
+235 VIGQV
-240 SSSIEG
+240 SSAIEG
-246 ELPKDYASRIGSI
+246 ALPADYASRIGSI

-271 APKKKTAQLIASIEG
+271 APKKKTAELIASIEG
-286 TDRGY
+286 ADRGY

-305 SCVLIRYLAADNVY
+305 SCVLIRYLGADNIY

>member
-1 MDFVEQLNQWGCEKK
+1 MIKHPITISDYQHKFNQ
-16 PFVFLIDFE
+16 V
-25 QNKPLA
+25 
-31 WPVDDCPDRF
+31 
-41 QFKFTKANSVKN
+41 T
-53 DLQNPTIIDETLS
+53 
-66 AVDNKN
+66 
-72 VNNIDLSF
+72 
-80 INSKVNLKSA
+80 
-90 DLLIKYPIK
+90 
-99 ITEYQYKFDQVIDAL
+99 DAL

-120 LINLTI
+120 LMNLTI
-126 PTRVQN
+126 PTPVQN
-132 TVNFQTYFDDAKSK
+132 TDNFQTYFDHAKSK
-146 YVVWL
+146 YVIWL
-151 KNEFIS
+151 KDEFIS

-166 ENGIIAT
+166 AAGTIST

-186 AKEFLLNDPKEL
+186 AKELLLNDSKEL

-223 FRYYEEIPTQNG
+223 FRYYEEIPTQSG
-235 MIGQV
+235 KIGQV
-240 SSSIEG
+240 SSAIQG
-246 ELPKDYASRIGSI
+246 ELPNDYASRIGSI

-271 APKKKTAQLIASIEG
+271 APKKKTAELIASIEE

-300 GVNLD
+300 GMNLD
-305 SCVLIRYLAADNVY
+305 SCVLIRYLGADQVY